1 VVEPVD
7 VGEGRPLDVVRPLPG
22 SVVVDQLGLVE
33 PVEALRERIGLRLR
47 LRLIPMVRH
56 ELFG

>member
-1 VVEPVD
+1 
-7 VGEGRPLDVVRPLPG
+7 L
-22 SVVVDQLGLVE
+22 
-33 PVEALRERIGLRLR
+33 PVEQLDLHRAPERLHGGVGVRLR

>member
-1 VVEPVD
+1 MLAIDDLAFEAR
-7 VGEGRPLDVVRPLPG
+7 EKR
-22 SVVVDQLGLVE
+22 LGHRV
-33 PVEALRERIGLRLR
+33 GLRLR